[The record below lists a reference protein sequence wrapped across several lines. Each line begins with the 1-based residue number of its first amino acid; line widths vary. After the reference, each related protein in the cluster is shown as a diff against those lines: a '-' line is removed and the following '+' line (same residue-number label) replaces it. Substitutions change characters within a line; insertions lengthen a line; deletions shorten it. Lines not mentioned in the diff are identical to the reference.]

1 MSREKRSY
9 GNAENNNRIKKL
21 KEGYMRIY
29 KAILI
34 VAFIVLTILGGCFD
48 FDVNALCEAAA
59 DRPFMFVFLII
70 LAGLFGTV
78 TVNKF
83 NTPDY

>member
-1 MSREKRSY
+1 
-9 GNAENNNRIKKL
+9 
-21 KEGYMRIY
+21 MRIY
-29 KAILI
+29 KAILV
-34 VAFIVLTILGGCFD
+34 VAFIALTILAGFD

-59 DRPFMFVFLII
+59 DKPFMFVFLII

-83 NTPDY
+83 N